1 MSATTAYLTPREAAE
16 LLRVD
21 RLTVYRRIEDGR
33 LEAFRLAG
41 GNRWRIPAAAV
52 DGLLTKP
59 KKEDK

>member
-1 MSATTAYLTPREAAE
+1 MSATNAYLTPKEAAE

-41 GNRWRIPAAAV
+41 SSRLRIPTEAV
-52 DGLLTKP
+52 DAQLTKRER
-59 KKEDK
+59 KD